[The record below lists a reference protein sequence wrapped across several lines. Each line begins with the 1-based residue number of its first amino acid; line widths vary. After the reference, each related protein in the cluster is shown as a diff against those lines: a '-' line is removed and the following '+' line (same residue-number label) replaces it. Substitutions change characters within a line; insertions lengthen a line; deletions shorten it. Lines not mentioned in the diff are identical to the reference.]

1 MTEIKHQIPN
11 RPPVP
16 SLGSGV
22 EDLRLEAASTPGFFG
37 LGLYNVGLRQ
47 PGPLQR
53 SRPGLSELH
62 FAAAHPG
69 PKHLLRKLAP
79 ARRLRVGFRHKS
91 GKSLCNMV
99 FRGES

>member
-1 MTEIKHQIPN
+1 MPEIKHQIPN

-47 PGPLQR
+47 PGHYMRNLYIPNPVAAVP
-53 SRPGLSELH
+53 SRPL
-62 FAAAHPG
+62 
-69 PKHLLRKLAP
+69 
-79 ARRLRVGFRHKS
+79 
-91 GKSLCNMV
+91 
-99 FRGES
+99 